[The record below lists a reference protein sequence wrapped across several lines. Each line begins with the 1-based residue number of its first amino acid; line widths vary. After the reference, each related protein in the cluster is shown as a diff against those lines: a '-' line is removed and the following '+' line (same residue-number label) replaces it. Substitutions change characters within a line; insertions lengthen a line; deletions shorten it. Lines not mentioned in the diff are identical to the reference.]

1 MKPNTLMPIMI
12 FMTRYYNTSQHICR
26 FNSVSNKLYK
36 IIKLTL
42 FTTVALF
49 LVSCEENPTL
59 IGTSMLP
66 SSDFVSIY
74 SIDTLSA
81 RSYTVYDDS
90 VRSDNPTLSHVGTLY
105 DPYFGTTTT
114 GLVTQIRLG
123 GVWDDVPVTVDSV
136 KLFLR
141 LLSVKGKPVN
151 VFPTLK
157 LLETSEEIYTDQ
169 EYYSS
174 REVPLTGVELA
185 NAEIPELKADT
196 INDVTI
202 NLPASMG
209 NYIIRDPTMLF
220 YSNTKPDFRSYF
232 KGIYFQMSEG
242 ADPLL
247 ISLSVAPPASIGYYN
262 NTMVF
267 YMHETESGNTKNFF
281 FILDAMNQNASY
293 NKFSHDFSTAEP
305 EKKIEH
311 INDGYR
317 DTLSYIQSLNGVFTK
332 ITLPGLENIKNDPAF
347 DNIAVNKAKLTV
359 PIHLDEDMYTISTA
373 PQQLFLRFKTAS
385 GVKYIVP
392 DYSSSPDFFD
402 GTLDI
407 KAKVYNFNLAGF
419 VQAYLDDTTGE
430 ILPELEMYQ
439 GSGTKNVILKANNSK
454 SQVKFAFTYT
464 KF

>member
-1 MKPNTLMPIMI
+1 LMPIMI

-26 FNSVSNKLYK
+26 FDSVTNQLNK
-36 IIKLTL
+36 IISLTL
-42 FTTVALF
+42 FTLVTLF
-49 LVSCEENPTL
+49 IVSCEENPTT

-66 SSDFVSIY
+66 SSDFVVTK
-74 SIDTLSA
+74 SIDTISA
-81 RSYTVYDDS
+81 RSYTVYEDS
-90 VRSDNPTLSHVGTLY
+90 VRSDNPILSHIGTLY

-114 GLVTQIRLG
+114 GFVTQIRLG
-123 GVWDDVPVTVDSV
+123 GAWEDLPVTVDSV

-151 VFPTLK
+151 VLPTLK
-157 LLETSEEIYTDQ
+157 LLETSEQIYTDK

-185 NAEIPELKADT
+185 NVEIPSLKEDT

-202 NLPASMG
+202 KLPASMG

-220 YSNTKPDFRSYF
+220 YSNIKPDFRSYF
-232 KGIYFQMSEG
+232 KGIYFQMSAG

-247 ISLSVAPPASIGYYN
+247 VSLSVAPPSSIGYYN

-267 YMHETESGNTKNFF
+267 YMHDTSTGTLKNFF
-281 FILDAMNQNASY
+281 FVLDAMNQNAAY
-293 NKFSHDFSTAEP
+293 NKIAHDFSTAEP
-305 EKKIEH
+305 DKKIQH

-332 ITLPGLENIKNDPAF
+332 ITLPGLENIKNNPAY
-347 DNIAVNKAKLTV
+347 DKIAVNKARLTV
-359 PIHLDEDMYTISTA
+359 PIHLDGDIYTLLTA
-373 PQQLFLRFKTAS
+373 PQQLLLRFKTAS

-392 DYSSSPDFFD
+392 DYSASPDFFD
-402 GTLDI
+402 GTLDA

-419 VQAYLDDTTGE
+419 VQAYLDDTKGE
-430 ILPELEMYQ
+430 VLPELEMYQ
-439 GSGTKNVILKANNSK
+439 NSGTKNVILKANNSK
-454 SQVKFAFTYT
+454 SPVKFSLTYT